1 MARIAKNWKTK
12 CAAGKHGINMT
23 DKKTPYRELIERKL
37 ALRQP
42 ELELDLSKANLQE
55 VFIHQVD
62 NVLSRLVWDY
72 RMTMDKRLNVMFV
85 VQTGKV
91 AMEHQI
97 AAMEQALSERFDVW
111 REPDGQWSVEARG
124 VSDGVCCVKL
134 EVD

>member
-1 MARIAKNWKTK
+1 
-12 CAAGKHGINMT
+12 MT

-37 ALRQP
+37 ALRQT
-42 ELELDLSKANLQE
+42 ELELDLSKANAQE
-55 VFIHQVD
+55 PFIRQVGET
-62 NVLSRLVWDY
+62 LSRLAWDY

-111 REPDGQWSVEARG
+111 REPDGQWSVEARDA
-124 VSDGVCCVKL
+124 SDGMCRVKL
-134 EVD
+134 EAA